1 MWVKDAFFVFLS
13 VNPLCFIHDRQSKSA
28 GETDKWSPRCHHSSP
43 SPACCALK
51 GSRGNGGRSPQWQHC
66 ETCVC
71 VCYEW
76 EENQPGTRLSL
87 VGAHEGSPFWILT
100 WLMNQSRNDIVPPVK
115 VTFFITPALAGL
127 FTSATSLH
135 ATVVA
140 LLRFGRDDTLDWLSL
155 KTKTKGKVGNIGL
168 LIDSDLTFSSP
179 VKSITKT
186 AFVQLEIISR
196 RKGRKL

>member
-1 MWVKDAFFVFLS
+1 MLFLS
-13 VNPLCFIHDRQSKSA
+13 SCLLIHSVLFM
-28 GETDKWSPRCHHSSP
+28 T
-43 SPACCALK
+43 
-51 GSRGNGGRSPQWQHC
+51 GSRNRQGRPTSGPRAVIIRHLLQLVVPWKEAEEMEVGLLSGNTVRR
-66 ETCVC
+66 VC

-196 RKGRKL
+196 RKGRML